1 MILTSTTSYALRILI
16 QMSQD
21 TQNIVSAKTLHEILG
36 IRKQYLRRLLTDLV
50 KHGFIK
56 STRGRNGGFEF
67 ARDPAQI
74 YIYEVIDAIE
84 GFKSF
89 EGCLLGVKDC
99 TQSPACA
106 MHSIW
111 TDARD
116 MMIHTFRSTTLSVLK
131 KEQLNQI

>member
-16 QMSQD
+16 QMAQD
-21 TQNIVSAKTLHEILG
+21 KQNMISAKTLYDILG
-36 IRKQYLRRLLTDLV
+36 IKKQYLRRLLTDLA

-56 STRGRNGGFEF
+56 SSRGRNGGFEF
-67 ARDPAQI
+67 ARDPGQI

-84 GFKSF
+84 GFTSF

-99 TQSPACA
+99 NQSPQCA

-111 TDARD
+111 ADAKD
-116 MMIHTFRSTTLSVLK
+116 MMIHTFRSTTLSALK
-131 KEQLNQI
+131 KEQLGQV

>member
-16 QMSQD
+16 NMAQD
-21 TQNIVSAKTLHEILG
+21 KHLVVSANTLHEILG
-36 IRKQYLRRLLTDLV
+36 IRRQYLRRLLTDLT

-56 STRGRNGGFEF
+56 SSRGRNGGFEF
-67 ARDPAQI
+67 ARDPGQI

-84 GFKSF
+84 GFASF

-99 TQSPACA
+99 SQSPQCA

-111 TDARD
+111 ADARD
-116 MMIHTFRSTTLSVLK
+116 MMIHTFRSTTLSALK
-131 KEQLNQI
+131 KEQPDQI

>member
-16 QMSQD
+16 NMAQD
-21 TQNIVSAKTLHEILG
+21 KHLIVSANTLHEILG
-36 IRKQYLRRLLTDLV
+36 IRRQYLRRLLTDLA

-56 STRGRNGGFEF
+56 SSRGRHGGFEF
-67 ARDPAQI
+67 ARDPGQI

-84 GFKSF
+84 GFTSF

-99 TQSPACA
+99 TQSPQCA

-111 TDARD
+111 ADVKN
-116 MMIHTFRSTTLSVLK
+116 MMLHTFRSTTLSALK
-131 KEQLNQI
+131 KEQLYQV

>member
-16 QMSQD
+16 QMAQD
-21 TQNIVSAKTLHEILG
+21 KQNMVSAKTLHDILG
-36 IRKQYLRRLLTDLV
+36 IKKQYLRRLLTDLV

-56 STRGRNGGFEF
+56 SSRGRNGGFEF
-67 ARDPAQI
+67 ARDPGQI

-99 TQSPACA
+99 TQSPQCT

-111 TDARD
+111 AEARD
-116 MMIHTFRSTTLSVLK
+116 VMIRTFRSTTLSALK
-131 KEQLNQI
+131 KDQLDQL

>member
-16 QMSQD
+16 QMAQD
-21 TQNIVSAKTLHEILG
+21 KQNIVSANTLHGILG

-56 STRGRNGGFEF
+56 SSRGRNGGFEF
-67 ARDPAQI
+67 ARDPGQI

-84 GFKSF
+84 GFISF

-99 TQSPACA
+99 TQSPQCA

-111 TDARD
+111 ADARD
-116 MMIHTFRSTTLSVLK
+116 MMIHTFRSTTLSSLNS
-131 KEQLNQI
+131 EQLDQI

>member
-16 QMSQD
+16 YMAQD
-21 TQNIVSAKTLHEILG
+21 KHLMVSASALHEILG
-36 IRKQYLRRLLTDLV
+36 IRRQYLRRLLTDLA

-56 STRGRNGGFEF
+56 SSRGRNGGFEF
-67 ARDPAQI
+67 ARDPGRI

-84 GFKSF
+84 GFTSF

-99 TQSPACA
+99 KQSPRCA

-111 TDARD
+111 ADAKD
-116 MMIHTFRSTTLSVLK
+116 MMIHTFRSTTLSALK
-131 KEQLNQI
+131 KEQLDQI